1 MSFADSH
8 QSPILSTSSLLPHL
22 LVNGALMNQAKQLIG
37 LVLTRKRVLD
47 VKEMKE
53 RKKQQQQ
60 QRHRMGNE
68 ARMKRRHRRRGPVGS
83 ENR

>member
-53 RKKQQQQ
+53 RNNNNKNDTGWET
-60 QRHRMGNE
+60 RLE
-68 ARMKRRHRRRGPVGS
+68 
-83 ENR
+83 

>member
-53 RKKQQQQ
+53 RNNNNKNDT
-60 QRHRMGNE
+60 G
-68 ARMKRRHRRRGPVGS
+68 
-83 ENR
+83 